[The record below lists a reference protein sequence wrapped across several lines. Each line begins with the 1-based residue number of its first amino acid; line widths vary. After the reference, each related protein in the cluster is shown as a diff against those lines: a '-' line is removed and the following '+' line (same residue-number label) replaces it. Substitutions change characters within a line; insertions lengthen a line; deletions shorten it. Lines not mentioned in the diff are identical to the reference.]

1 MSTKQKRTEH
11 ILEQLEW
18 ARTIFENATIGVAI
32 ATPDGRFFQVNPA
45 FCRFLGY
52 TEEELLE
59 LTIADVTHPH
69 DQKESLR
76 LLHEV
81 RERGKPGEQI
91 EMRKRY
97 IRKDRLAT
105 SQVTRNLAL
114 VHLQPLLTVG
124 LSEKP
129 IP

>member
-11 ILEQLEW
+11 ILEKLEW
-18 ARTIFENATIGVAI
+18 ARTLFENATIGVAI

-52 TEEELLE
+52 TQQELLE

-69 DQKESLR
+69 DQTESLR
-76 LLHEV
+76 LPNEA
-81 RERGKPGEQI
+81 RASGKPGEQI

-97 IRKDRLAT
+97 IRRDRQIVWGHPHEGGLAF
-105 SQVTRNLAL
+105 
-114 VHLQPLLTVG
+114 
-124 LSEKP
+124 
-129 IP
+129 